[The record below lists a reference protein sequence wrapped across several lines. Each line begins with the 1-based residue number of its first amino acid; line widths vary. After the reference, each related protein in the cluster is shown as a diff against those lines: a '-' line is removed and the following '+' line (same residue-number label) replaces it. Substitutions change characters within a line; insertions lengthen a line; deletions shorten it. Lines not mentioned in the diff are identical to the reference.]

1 MAQLTP
7 TGYSAARTILNRAIN
22 AVSPSWAI
30 IDTTDVDYQTKVKTF
45 KEALYNLKNEVL
57 TAYRSKNCD
66 TNSAM
71 TLANLALGLAQRI
84 EQKTITQNDIDSFI
98 KATDKYRTTA
108 TMNAKLNQL
117 IYAGVAIITLICT
130 ATAIMA
136 SAGVIGTILA
146 TTAGLGVGIGVGRY
160 TIWQKNKTVLT
171 KVDCLTETA
180 QLCI

>member
-1 MAQLTP
+1 
-7 TGYSAARTILNRAIN
+7 
-22 AVSPSWAI
+22 
-30 IDTTDVDYQTKVKTF
+30 
-45 KEALYNLKNEVL
+45 
-57 TAYRSKNCD
+57 
-66 TNSAM
+66 
-71 TLANLALGLAQRI
+71 
-84 EQKTITQNDIDSFI
+84 
-98 KATDKYRTTA
+98 
-108 TMNAKLNQL
+108 MNAKLNQL